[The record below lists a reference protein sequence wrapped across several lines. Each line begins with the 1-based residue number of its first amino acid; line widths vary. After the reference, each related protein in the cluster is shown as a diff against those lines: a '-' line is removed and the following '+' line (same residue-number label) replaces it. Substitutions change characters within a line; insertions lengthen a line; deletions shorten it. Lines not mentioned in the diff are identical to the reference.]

1 MKGIEILTKEPILE
15 LSKTLS
21 IICMI
26 LFAIFI
32 ISSICIFVSVGEEG
46 YYKHIAIFAIIS
58 LVSLSSTLIIQ
69 SYTKPTG
76 RYKYKVTIDKSVSM
90 IEVYEKYNVIEQDG
104 KIWTIEDKKNK

>member
-26 LFAIFI
+26 LFAVFI
-32 ISSICIFVSVGEEG
+32 ISSISVFIFIVEG
-46 YYKHIAIFAIIS
+46 YRKNIIIFAIIS
-58 LVSLSSTLIIQ
+58 LVFLSSTLIIQ

-76 RYKYKVTIDKSVSM
+76 RYKYKVTIDESVSM
-90 IEVYEKYNVIEQDG
+90 IEVYEKYNVIKQDG

>member
-26 LFAIFI
+26 LFAVFI
-32 ISSICIFVSVGEEG
+32 ISSICIFVFIKEECC
-46 YYKHIAIFAIIS
+46 KHIVISIIIS
-58 LVSLSSTLIIQ
+58 LVSLTSTLIIQ
-69 SYTKPTG
+69 SYAKPTG

>member
-21 IICMI
+21 IICII
-26 LFAIFI
+26 LFAVFI
-32 ISSICIFVSVGEEG
+32 ISSICIFVFIGKG
-46 YYKHIAIFAIIS
+46 YYEHIVIFAIIL
-58 LVSLSSTLIIQ
+58 LVSLSSTIIIQ

>member
-21 IICMI
+21 IIYII

-32 ISSICIFVSVGEEG
+32 ISLISVFIFIVEG
-46 YYKHIAIFAIIS
+46 YRKHIIIFTIIS
-58 LVSLSSTLIIQ
+58 LVFLSSTVIIQ

>member
-21 IICMI
+21 IIYII

-32 ISSICIFVSVGEEG
+32 ISLISAFIFIVKG
-46 YYKHIAIFAIIS
+46 YRKHIIIFTIIS
-58 LVSLSSTLIIQ
+58 LVFLSSTVIIQ

>member
-21 IICMI
+21 IIYII

-32 ISSICIFVSVGEEG
+32 ISSISVFIFIVEE
-46 YYKHIAIFAIIS
+46 YRKNIIIFAIIS
-58 LVSLSSTLIIQ
+58 LVFLSSTLIIQ

>member
-26 LFAIFI
+26 LFAVFI
-32 ISSICIFVSVGEEG
+32 ISLICMFIFILEG
-46 YYKHIAIFAIIS
+46 YRKHIIIFAIIS
-58 LVSLSSTLIIQ
+58 LVSFSSTIIIQ

>member
-21 IICMI
+21 IIYII

-32 ISSICIFVSVGEEG
+32 ISLISAFIFIVKG
-46 YYKHIAIFAIIS
+46 YRKHIIIFTIIS
-58 LVSLSSTLIIQ
+58 LVFLSSTVIIQ

-76 RYKYKVTIDKSVSM
+76 RYKYKVTIDKSVS
-90 IEVYEKYNVIEQDG
+90 ITEVYEKYNVIEQDG

>member
-26 LFAIFI
+26 LFAVFI
-32 ISSICIFVSVGEEG
+32 ISLICMFIFILEG
-46 YYKHIAIFAIIS
+46 YRKHIIIFAIIS

-69 SYTKPTG
+69 SYAKPTG
-76 RYKYKVTIDKSVSM
+76 RYKYKVTIDKSVLM

>member
-1 MKGIEILTKEPILE
+1 MKGIEILTKEPIVE

-32 ISSICIFVSVGEEG
+32 ISSICIFVSIGEG
-46 YYKHIAIFAIIS
+46 YYEYIAIFAIIS
-58 LVSLSSTLIIQ
+58 LVFLSSTLIIQ

-76 RYKYKVTIDKSVSM
+76 RYKYKVTIDESVSM
-90 IEVYEKYNVIEQDG
+90 IEVYEKYNVIKQDG

>member
-21 IICMI
+21 IICII
-26 LFAIFI
+26 LFAVFI
-32 ISSICIFVSVGEEG
+32 ISLMCTFVFIGEE
-46 YYKHIAIFAIIS
+46 YCKHVAIFPIIS
-58 LVSLSSTLIIQ
+58 LVFLTSTLIIQ
-69 SYTKPTG
+69 SYSKPTG

>member
-26 LFAIFI
+26 LFAVFI
-32 ISSICIFVSVGEEG
+32 ISLICMFIFILEG
-46 YYKHIAIFAIIS
+46 YRKHIIIFAIIS

-69 SYTKPTG
+69 SYSKPTG

-90 IEVYEKYNVIEQDG
+90 IAVYEKYNVIKQDG

>member
-1 MKGIEILTKEPILE
+1 MKGIEILTKEPIVE

-26 LFAIFI
+26 LFAVFI
-32 ISSICIFVSVGEEG
+32 ISLICMFVFIGEG
-46 YYKHIAIFAIIS
+46 YCKHVAIFAIIS
-58 LVSLSSTLIIQ
+58 LVFLSSTLIIQ

-76 RYKYKVTIDKSVSM
+76 RYKYKVIIDKSVSM

>member
-26 LFAIFI
+26 LFAVFI
-32 ISSICIFVSVGEEG
+32 ISSICIFVFIEEECC
-46 YYKHIAIFAIIS
+46 KHIVISIIIS
-58 LVSLSSTLIIQ
+58 LVSLTSILIMQ
-69 SYTKPTG
+69 SYIKPTG
-76 RYKYKVTIDKSVSM
+76 RYKYKVIIDKSVSM

>member
-26 LFAIFI
+26 LFAVFI
-32 ISSICIFVSVGEEG
+32 ISLICMFIFILEG
-46 YYKHIAIFAIIS
+46 YRKHIIIFAIIS

-69 SYTKPTG
+69 SYAKPTG

-90 IEVYEKYNVIEQDG
+90 IEVYEKYNVIKQDG

>member
-26 LFAIFI
+26 LFAVFI
-32 ISSICIFVSVGEEG
+32 ISLICMFVFIGEG
-46 YYKHIAIFAIIS
+46 YYERIAIFAIIS

-69 SYTKPTG
+69 SYSKPTG
-76 RYKYKVTIDKSVSM
+76 RYKYKVTIDKGVSM
-90 IEVYEKYNVIEQDG
+90 IEVYEKYNVIKQDG

>member
-26 LFAIFI
+26 LFAVFI
-32 ISSICIFVSVGEEG
+32 ISLICMFIFILEG
-46 YYKHIAIFAIIS
+46 YRKHIIIFAIIS
-58 LVSLSSTLIIQ
+58 LASLSSTLIIQ
-69 SYTKPTG
+69 SYSKPTG

>member
-26 LFAIFI
+26 LFAVFI
-32 ISSICIFVSVGEEG
+32 ISSICIFVFIDEG
-46 YYKHIAIFAIIS
+46 CCKHIVISIIIS
-58 LVSLSSTLIIQ
+58 LVYLTSTLIIQ

>member
-26 LFAIFI
+26 LFAVFI
-32 ISSICIFVSVGEEG
+32 ISLICMFVFIGKG
-46 YYKHIAIFAIIS
+46 YCEHLAIFAIIS

-69 SYTKPTG
+69 SYAKPTG

>member
-26 LFAIFI
+26 LFAVFI
-32 ISSICIFVSVGEEG
+32 ISLICMFIFILEG
-46 YYKHIAIFAIIS
+46 YRKHIIIFAIIS
-58 LVSLSSTLIIQ
+58 LVFLSSTLIIQ

-90 IEVYEKYNVIEQDG
+90 IEVYEKYNVIKQDG

>member
-26 LFAIFI
+26 LFAVFI
-32 ISSICIFVSVGEEG
+32 ISLICMFVFIGEG

-58 LVSLSSTLIIQ
+58 LVFLTSTLIILVENICKFF
-69 SYTKPTG
+69 YILCKFFYILC
-76 RYKYKVTIDKSVSM
+76 R
-90 IEVYEKYNVIEQDG
+90 
-104 KIWTIEDKKNK
+104 KIV